1 MQGRV
6 PRPRGRHGGQEVGRV
21 GAPVARQQ
29 RHLVVVLRRGQTCVR
44 SCGGVA
50 GGAGGGG
57 DYKEQ
62 GKAAKQRG
70 RQESRWSMYMERE
83 REEEEDK

>member
-1 MQGRV
+1 
-6 PRPRGRHGGQEVGRV
+6 
-21 GAPVARQQ
+21 
-29 RHLVVVLRRGQTCVR
+29 VR